1 MNENIAVYYIYGQK
15 MHERIEHLQKV
26 QDKSESLN
34 NKGIIFKINSC

>member
-1 MNENIAVYYIYGQK
+1 